1 MCLIKIEQINLVPIA
16 LVCSYMYKAEGGNN
30 LYLMNTST
38 TLLEKLDPML
48 TIDESLTINR
58 NYST

>member
-38 TLLEKLDPML
+38 TLLGKLDPVL
-48 TIDESLTINR
+48 TIDES
-58 NYST
+58 